1 LSQAT
6 WSYPATNRLLF
17 EAGTSVVR
25 NSMRVDPAD
34 TGVSLNDISILE
46 QSTGYRYN
54 ARIGNLTITSYNF
67 GDVRHTSDQVN
78 GRFSTSY
85 VTGSHALKAGLQVQV
100 GEQFTYA
107 QETQAIDY
115 TFRNGQ
121 PLALRLWASPLALRS
136 HVRPNLGI
144 YAQDQWTVSKLTLNL
159 GVRFDH
165 LHARV
170 PSETSAAG
178 RFVPERA
185 FGVVDNVPNWKDV
198 EPRLGAVYDLFG
210 NGKTAIKGSIGRYVI
225 SEAVTLAAA
234 NNPAA
239 SMVTSATRTWTDAN
253 GNYVP
258 DCELLNTAANGE
270 CGLMSEQAFGTV
282 RSTRRY
288 DTEIL
293 EPNTMF
299 EKRLTQVDLRVT
311 KVVRLRDV
319 RLQGMFDVYN
329 AFNANTVLA
338 LNNTY
343 GSTWLRPTAILA
355 GRLFKFGV
363 QLDF

>member
-144 YAQDQWTVSKLTLNL
+144 
-159 GVRFDH
+159 
-165 LHARV
+165 
-170 PSETSAAG
+170 
-178 RFVPERA
+178 
-185 FGVVDNVPNWKDV
+185 
-198 EPRLGAVYDLFG
+198 
-210 NGKTAIKGSIGRYVI
+210 
-225 SEAVTLAAA
+225 
-234 NNPAA
+234 
-239 SMVTSATRTWTDAN
+239 
-253 GNYVP
+253 
-258 DCELLNTAANGE
+258 
-270 CGLMSEQAFGTV
+270 
-282 RSTRRY
+282 
-288 DTEIL
+288 L